1 MNLADNEPL
10 LASMREA
17 GFHRVFLGI
26 ETPVEES
33 LKEAQKSQNRGN
45 LLESVRKIQSR
56 GMEVMAGFI
65 VGFDNDP
72 EDIFERQIAF
82 IRERAEILE
91 ETFEGED
98 AFYRVRLSKK
108 DLGALKGMLV

>member
-1 MNLADNEPL
+1 M
-10 LASMREA
+10 
-17 GFHRVFLGI
+17 FLGI

-45 LLESVRKIQSR
+45 LLNSVRKIQSR

-72 EDIFERQIAF
+72 EDIFERQIEF
-82 IRERAEILE
+82 IRDSAIPL
-91 ETFEGED
+91 
-98 AFYRVRLSKK
+98 AMV
-108 DLGALKGMLV
+108 GMLNALPDTQLWKRLEREGRLLGDDASGNNTVATLNFHSENGCG